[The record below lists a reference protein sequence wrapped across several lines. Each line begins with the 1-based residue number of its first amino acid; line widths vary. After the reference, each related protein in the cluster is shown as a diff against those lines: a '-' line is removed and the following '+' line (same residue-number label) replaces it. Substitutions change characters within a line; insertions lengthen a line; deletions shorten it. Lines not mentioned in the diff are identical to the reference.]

1 MPLSI
6 LDVTNCTLLS
16 PVPQDPPS
24 SYRNRN
30 HPRPSGPSTFPP
42 RPQPYQCHPSNRT
55 CPPRIVALPE
65 DIGGVPVYLGLG
77 GCKGGPIFP
86 RLVLVPLQL
95 LTNLLDDPSNGLD
108 SGVEFY
114 LPLLY
119 HNCICIIYL
128 YY

>member
-1 MPLSI
+1 MLPIVPSCPPYPKI
-6 LDVTNCTLLS
+6 LHPHIEIEIILGP
-16 PVPQDPPS
+16 PVPLPS
-24 SYRNRN
+24 LRGLNPIN
-30 HPRPSGPSTFPP
+30 VILPIVLVPLGFL
-42 RPQPYQCHPSNRT
+42 PY
-55 CPPRIVALPE
+55 PE